1 MLTYTTEVSDD
12 EPGVSW
18 RRKGSKTA
26 VCHTCEDRRE
36 VKVAPWNFPG
46 QNTGMGSHSLLQG
59 MFPTQGSNPGLPH
72 CRKILHHVSHHGSLR
87 VLEWVAYPFSSGT
100 SQSRNQTGVSCI
112 AGGFFTSWAAELHG
126 VHVRTERMIWSLNST
141 QLSCLKLFILDIF

>member
-72 CRKILHHVSHHGSLR
+72 CRRIFYQLSHKGSPLFCNFKIHISAKHSNYFVNLRKKNLSVQVKVSILHQQLSWI
-87 VLEWVAYPFSSGT
+87 LEHSSGL
-100 SQSRNQTGVSCI
+100 SNNFLI
-112 AGGFFTSWAAELHG
+112 DY
-126 VHVRTERMIWSLNST
+126 SL
-141 QLSCLKLFILDIF
+141 LLFRL